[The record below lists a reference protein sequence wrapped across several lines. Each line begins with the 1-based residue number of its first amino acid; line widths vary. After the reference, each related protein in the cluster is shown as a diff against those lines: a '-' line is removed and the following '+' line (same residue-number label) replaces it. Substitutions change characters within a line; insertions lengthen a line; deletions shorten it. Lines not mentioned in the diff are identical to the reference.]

1 MGLTK
6 LGIIGFTDRGKWV
19 SGYKGT
25 DKSGTEY
32 TGYKTNDIVITDDGI
47 FRSKIDNNTSEPTV
61 TDTSKWE
68 LWVNKTYINHNT
80 EAMTDSM
87 LPTDSFLISTADGM
101 RRFKYEDMQA
111 LLCNNLLYPTIT
123 LEATSNP
130 KFNLTSLYMPQMY
143 QKAMGGYMM
152 KVKNG
157 NVYAAKLS
165 PTNWGYWED
174 GSPVDDASKYE
185 TMVRVPD
192 CYFKGEGKK
201 LTFGGLF
208 PVPGGNK
215 FMSPNWVGA
224 YLMYVDNNGI
234 GHSRPGVAPSHSRTM
249 SNFWSCAQ
257 KLGSNFGLANYGF
270 QCLIEALYQVSFG
283 NLNSQSVI
291 GSGFQSSSWEACRDV
306 PMGKCISLGDG
317 SGKVLYNDATLG
329 NQYPVKLF
337 GFEDLWGK
345 LWEFRPGIR
354 FYMDGDTRYAVV
366 YSGNQVSNTANGRK
380 FTIPSSANGEYIT
393 RKTLGAYWDAFP
405 QAVGGG
411 DSTYY
416 CDGFWASTSGELLC
430 VGGSADHGSRCG
442 LSSASSLG
450 GFSDSGA
457 GVGARLAFYGNPII
471 VSGSELMAM

>member
-1 MGLTK
+1 MGVKLTEK
-6 LGIIGFTDRGKWV
+6 KTV
-19 SGYKGT
+19 SAM
-25 DKSGTEY
+25 
-32 TGYKTNDIVITDDGI
+32 
-47 FRSKIDNNTSEPTV
+47 
-61 TDTSKWE
+61 
-68 LWVNKTYINHNT
+68 NT
-80 EAMTDSM
+80 EQT
-87 LPTDSFLISTADGM
+87 FLIVVDGAI
-101 RRFKYEDMQA
+101 RRLSLGDLQKMMG
-111 LLCNNLLYPTIT
+111 NNIFYPTIT
-123 LEATSNP
+123 LEQSSNP
-130 KFNLTSLYMPQMY
+130 KFALPTPFMADMY
-143 QKAMGGYMM
+143 QRAMGGYMM
-152 KVKNG
+152 KVVNG
-157 NVYAAKLS
+157 KAYAAKLAHS
-165 PTNWGYWED
+165 NWEFFAD
-174 GSPVDDASKYE
+174 GTKVDNAAKYE
-185 TMVRVPD
+185 TMVHVPD
-192 CYFKGEGKK
+192 CHFKADNKT
-201 LTFGGLF
+201 LQFGGLF
-208 PVPGGNK
+208 PISGGK
-215 FMSPNWVGA
+215 IFESPNWVGA
-224 YLMYVDNNGI
+224 YKISYDGNSVA
-234 GHSRPGVAPSHSRTM
+234 HSRPNTTPKHSQTM
-249 SNFWSCAQ
+249 SQFFAAAQ

-380 FTIPSSANGEYIT
+380 FTIPSSANGEFIT

-416 CDGFWASTSGELLC
+416 CDGFWASTSGELLV
-430 VGGSADHGSRCG
+430 VGGGAASRSRCG
-442 LSSASSLG
+442 LSYAASDN
-450 GFSDSGA
+450 GFPNSWTSI
-457 GVGARLAFYGNPII
+457 GARLAFYGNPII

>member
-1 MGLTK
+1 MSVKLTEK
-6 LGIIGFTDRGKWV
+6 KTV
-19 SGYKGT
+19 SAM
-25 DKSGTEY
+25 
-32 TGYKTNDIVITDDGI
+32 
-47 FRSKIDNNTSEPTV
+47 
-61 TDTSKWE
+61 
-68 LWVNKTYINHNT
+68 NT
-80 EAMTDSM
+80 EQT
-87 LPTDSFLISTADGM
+87 FLIVVDGAI
-101 RRFKYEDMQA
+101 RRLSLGDLQKIMG
-111 LLCNNLLYPTIT
+111 NNIFYPTIT
-123 LEATSNP
+123 LEQSSNP
-130 KFNLTSLYMPQMY
+130 KFALPTPFMADMY
-143 QKAMGGYMM
+143 QRAMGGYMM
-152 KVKNG
+152 KVVNG
-157 NVYAAKLS
+157 KAYAAKLAPS
-165 PTNWGYWED
+165 NWEFFAD
-174 GSPVDDASKYE
+174 GTKVDNAAKYE
-185 TMVRVPD
+185 TMVHVPD
-192 CYFKGEGKK
+192 CHFKADNKT
-201 LTFGGLF
+201 LQFGGLF
-208 PVPGGNK
+208 PISGGK
-215 FMSPNWVGA
+215 IFESPNWVGA
-224 YLMYVDNNGI
+224 YKISYDGNSVA
-234 GHSRPGVAPSHSRTM
+234 HSRPNVTPKHSQTM
-249 SNFWSCAQ
+249 SQFFAAAQ

-380 FTIPSSANGEYIT
+380 FTIPSSANGNYIT

-416 CDGFWASTSGELLC
+416 CDGFWASTSGELLF
-430 VGGSADHGSRCG
+430 VGGYAGDGSRCG
-442 LSSASSLG
+442 LSSAVSRY
-450 GFSDSGA
+450 GFSLSWTNI
-457 GVGARLAFYGNPII
+457 GARLAFYGNPTI

>member
-1 MGLTK
+1 MGVKLTEK
-6 LGIIGFTDRGKWV
+6 KTV
-19 SGYKGT
+19 SAM
-25 DKSGTEY
+25 
-32 TGYKTNDIVITDDGI
+32 
-47 FRSKIDNNTSEPTV
+47 
-61 TDTSKWE
+61 
-68 LWVNKTYINHNT
+68 NT
-80 EAMTDSM
+80 EQT
-87 LPTDSFLISTADGM
+87 FLIVVDGAI
-101 RRFKYEDMQA
+101 RRLSLGDLQKIMG
-111 LLCNNLLYPTIT
+111 NNIFYPTIT
-123 LEATSNP
+123 LEQSSNP
-130 KFNLTSLYMPQMY
+130 KFALPTPFMADMY
-143 QKAMGGYMM
+143 QRAMGGYMM
-152 KVKNG
+152 KVVNG
-157 NVYAAKLS
+157 KAYAAKLAPS
-165 PTNWGYWED
+165 NWEFFAD
-174 GSPVDDASKYE
+174 GTKVDNAAKYE
-185 TMVRVPD
+185 TMVHVPD
-192 CYFKGEGKK
+192 CHFKADNKT
-201 LTFGGLF
+201 LQFGGLF
-208 PVPGGNK
+208 PISGGK
-215 FMSPNWVGA
+215 IFESPNWVGA
-224 YLMYVDNNGI
+224 YKISYDGNSVA
-234 GHSRPGVAPSHSRTM
+234 HSRPNVAPKHTQTM
-249 SNFWSCAQ
+249 SQFFAAAQ

-354 FYMDGDTRYAVV
+354 FYMDGNTRYAVV

-416 CDGFWASTSGELLC
+416 CDGFWASTSGELLD
-430 VGGSADHGSRCG
+430 VGGHADAGSQCG
-442 LSSASSLG
+442 LSFAASNY
-450 GFSDSGA
+450 GFSDSWA
-457 GVGARLAFYGNPII
+457 YIGARLAFYGNPTI